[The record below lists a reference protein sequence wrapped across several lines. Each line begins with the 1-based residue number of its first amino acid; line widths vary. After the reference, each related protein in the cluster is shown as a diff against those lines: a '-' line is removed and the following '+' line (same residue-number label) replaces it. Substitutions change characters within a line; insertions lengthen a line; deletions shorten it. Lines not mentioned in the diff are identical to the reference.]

1 MAVLLFLKN
10 NGTLKDVFCGWH
22 AVENRGVGNSA
33 FACPTSH
40 LRSTSFPFFP
50 TFPSRFTPLNTGIWA
65 ASTKVTK
72 YRPPAPSDD
81 AEQTDGLHKC

>member
-1 MAVLLFLKN
+1 MWQCCCSSRRKKLSLGL
-10 NGTLKDVFCGWH
+10 CGWH
-22 AVENRGVGNSA
+22 AVENRGVGKSA

-40 LRSTSFPFFP
+40 LRSTKQLHFLLPIAIHTSQHF
-50 TFPSRFTPLNTGIWA
+50 GIRA
-65 ASTKVTK
+65 ASTKVTE